1 MEKPSASSDQEVE
14 RITLHMDTH
23 TKALMQRAADAR
35 GLRLAEFV
43 RTSAVAQ
50 ARRLLSQIT
59 ATRVSHDD
67 FCRVLDAIENPPTP
81 MDDLV
86 DALR

>member
-1 MEKPSASSDQEVE
+1 
-14 RITLHMDTH
+14 MDTH
-23 TKALMQRAADAR
+23 TKALIQRAADVSR
-35 GLRLAEFV
+35 LHLAEFV
-43 RTSAVAQ
+43 RTSAVAR

-59 ATRVSHDD
+59 AIRVSHDD
-67 FCRVLDAIENPPTP
+67 FCRVLDAIDNPPTP